1 MSWTD
6 HIRFIMIIS
15 VKFIMRKSRLNQ
27 LWDHLLNTQLI
38 VKSDW
43 KDLILISI
51 MQPVFASIEQMR
63 ANK

>member
-51 MQPVFASIEQMR
+51 MQPVFASIEHMR